1 MIRAGNFR
9 VDALCG
15 RTRAR
20 AGVLETAH
28 GPVKTPAF
36 MPVGTRATVKAMAP
50 FELKAIGA
58 QIILSNT
65 YHLYLRPGPEI
76 IAEAGGLHRFMGW
89 DRPILT
95 DSGGFQ
101 VFSLSDLRKVTDE
114 GVHFQSHID
123 GSRHFLTPEL
133 AVKIQEQLG
142 SDIAMCFDECVPYP
156 CSEKESAN
164 AVDRTVDWAKRCRAV
179 HKREDQLLFG
189 IVQGSVFAD
198 QRRRCAESL
207 AEMNFSGYGI
217 GGLSVGEPHE
227 NMYEILDE
235 TIPVLPPEKPR
246 YLMGVGYPPNLIE
259 GVARGVDMFD
269 CVLPTRLGRN
279 GTVFTWK
286 GRMNMKNRIYE
297 RDFSPI
303 DPDCSCYACRTASR
317 AYIRHLYRS
326 GEILASRL
334 CTWHNLHFLQKLME
348 LMREAIF
355 KGQFESLR
363 REFHENF
370 RDGEKVR

>member
-1 MIRAGNFR
+1 MSRAGNFR
-9 VDALCG
+9 VDARCG

-123 GSRHFLTPEL
+123 GSKHFLTPEL

-235 TIPVLPPEKPR
+235 TIPVLPREKPR

-286 GRMNMKNRIYE
+286 GRMNIKNRIYE

-303 DPDCSCYACRTASR
+303 DPECSCYACRTASR

-348 LMREAIF
+348 LIREAIF

-363 REFHENF
+363 KKFHENF

>member
-1 MIRAGNFR
+1 MSRAGNFR
-9 VDALCG
+9 VDARCG

-123 GSRHFLTPEL
+123 GSKHFLTPEL

-286 GRMNMKNRIYE
+286 GRMNIKNRIYE

-303 DPDCSCYACRTASR
+303 DPECSCYACRTASR

-363 REFHENF
+363 KKFHENF

>member
-1 MIRAGNFR
+1 MSRAGNFR
-9 VDALCG
+9 VDARCG

-286 GRMNMKNRIYE
+286 GRMNIKNRIYE

-303 DPDCSCYACRTASR
+303 DPECSCYACRTASR

-363 REFHENF
+363 KKFHENF

>member
-1 MIRAGNFR
+1 MSRAGNFR
-9 VDALCG
+9 VDARCG

-198 QRRRCAESL
+198 QRRRCAEFL

-286 GRMNMKNRIYE
+286 GRMNIKNRIYE

-303 DPDCSCYACRTASR
+303 DPECSCYACRTASR

-348 LMREAIF
+348 LMRESIF

>member
-1 MIRAGNFR
+1 MSRAGNFR
-9 VDALCG
+9 VDARCG

-123 GSRHFLTPEL
+123 GSKHFLTPEL

-286 GRMNMKNRIYE
+286 GRMNIKNRIYE

-303 DPDCSCYACRTASR
+303 DPECSCYACRTASR

>member
-1 MIRAGNFR
+1 MSSQRHFR
-9 VDALCG
+9 IEASCEKTG
-15 RTRAR
+15 AR
-20 AGVLETAH
+20 AGVLETSH
-28 GPVKTPAF
+28 GAVKTPVF

-58 QIILSNT
+58 QVILSNT
-65 YHLYLRPGPEI
+65 YHLYLRPGPEL

-101 VFSLSDLRKVTDE
+101 VFSLSDLREVTDE
-114 GVHFQSHID
+114 GVHFQSHLD
-123 GSRHFLTPEL
+123 GSKHFLTPEL
-133 AVKIQEQLG
+133 AVRIQEQLEG
-142 SDIAMCFDECVPYP
+142 DIAMCFDECVRYP
-156 CSEKESAN
+156 CSEKESAQ
-164 AVDRTVDWAKRCRAV
+164 AVDRTLEWAARCSRARE
-179 HKREDQLLFG
+179 REDQLLFG
-189 IVQGSVFAD
+189 IVQGSVFASH
-198 QRRRCAESL
+198 RRRCAEALSD
-207 AEMNFSGYGI
+207 MDFPGYGI

-227 NMYEILDE
+227 NMYEMLDE
-235 TIPVLPPEKPR
+235 LDDVLPDGKPR
-246 YLMGVGYPPNLIE
+246 YLMGVGYPPNLVE

-279 GTVFTWK
+279 GTVFTWA
-286 GRMNMKNRIYE
+286 GRMNIKNSIYE

-303 DPDCSCYACRTASR
+303 DPECTCYACRTASR

-348 LMREAIF
+348 RMREAIF
-355 KGQFESLR
+355 EGTFESLR
-363 REFHENF
+363 RGFHENF
-370 RDGEKVR
+370 RDGEGFR

>member
-1 MIRAGNFR
+1 MSRAGNFR
-9 VDALCG
+9 VDARCG

-235 TIPVLPPEKPR
+235 TIPVLPREKPR

-286 GRMNMKNRIYE
+286 GRMNIKNRIYE

-303 DPDCSCYACRTASR
+303 DPECSCYACRTASR

-363 REFHENF
+363 KKFHENF

>member
-1 MIRAGNFR
+1 MSRAGNFR
-9 VDALCG
+9 VDARCG

-156 CSEKESAN
+156 CSEKESAD

-207 AEMNFSGYGI
+207 AEMDFSGYGI

-235 TIPVLPPEKPR
+235 TIPVLPWEKPR
-246 YLMGVGYPPNLIE
+246 YLMGVGYPPNLLE

-286 GRMNMKNRIYE
+286 GRMNIKNRIYE

-303 DPDCSCYACRTASR
+303 DPECSCYACRTASR

-363 REFHENF
+363 KKFHENF

>member
-1 MIRAGNFR
+1 MNVPGCFR
-9 VDALCG
+9 IEASCENTG
-15 RTRAR
+15 AR

-28 GPVKTPAF
+28 GPVKTPVF
-36 MPVGTRATVKAMAP
+36 MPVGTRAAVKAMAP

-58 QIILSNT
+58 QVILANT
-65 YHLYLRPGPEI
+65 YHLYLRPGAEV
-76 IAEAGGLHRFMGW
+76 IAQAGGLHRFMGW

-101 VFSLSDLRKVTDE
+101 VFSLSDLREVTAE
-114 GVHFQSHID
+114 GVHFKSHLD

-133 AVKIQEQLG
+133 AVWIQEQLQ
-142 SDIAMCFDECVPYP
+142 SDIAMCFDECVSYP
-156 CSEKESAN
+156 CSEKESAR
-164 AVDRTVDWAKRCRAV
+164 AVDRTIDWAKKCRAA
-179 HKREDQLLFG
+179 HKREGQLLFG

-207 AEMNFSGYGI
+207 AEMDFPGYGI

-227 NMYEILDE
+227 SMYEMLDE
-235 TIPVLPPEKPR
+235 TTPVLPPGKPR
-246 YLMGVGYPPNLIE
+246 YLMGVGYPPNLVE

-279 GTVFTWK
+279 GTVFTWT
-286 GRMNMKNRIYE
+286 GRMNIKNSIYE

-303 DPDCSCYACRTASR
+303 DPECSCYACRTASR

-348 LMREAIF
+348 LMREAIL
-355 KGQFESLR
+355 KGKFESLR
-363 REFHENF
+363 RKFHENF
-370 RDGEKVR
+370 RDGGNPR

>member
-1 MIRAGNFR
+1 MSRAGNFR
-9 VDALCG
+9 VDARCG

>member
-1 MIRAGNFR
+1 MSRAGNFR
-9 VDALCG
+9 VDARCG

-207 AEMNFSGYGI
+207 AEMDFSGYGI

-235 TIPVLPPEKPR
+235 TIPVLPREKPR

-286 GRMNMKNRIYE
+286 GRMNIKNRIYE

-303 DPDCSCYACRTASR
+303 DPECSCYACRTASR

-363 REFHENF
+363 REFYENF

>member
-1 MIRAGNFR
+1 MSRAGNFR
-9 VDALCG
+9 FDARCV

-123 GSRHFLTPEL
+123 GSKHFLTPEL

-235 TIPVLPPEKPR
+235 TIPVLPREKPR

-286 GRMNMKNRIYE
+286 GRMNIKNRIYE

-303 DPDCSCYACRTASR
+303 DPECSCYACRTASR

-348 LMREAIF
+348 LMRESIF

-363 REFHENF
+363 KKFHENF

>member
-1 MIRAGNFR
+1 MSRAGNFR
-9 VDALCG
+9 VDARCG

-123 GSRHFLTPEL
+123 GSKHFLTPEL

-286 GRMNMKNRIYE
+286 GRMNIKNRIYE

-303 DPDCSCYACRTASR
+303 DPECSCYACRTASR

-348 LMREAIF
+348 LMRESIF

-363 REFHENF
+363 KKFHENF

>member
-1 MIRAGNFR
+1 
-9 VDALCG
+9 
-15 RTRAR
+15 
-20 AGVLETAH
+20 
-28 GPVKTPAF
+28 
-36 MPVGTRATVKAMAP
+36 
-50 FELKAIGA
+50 
-58 QIILSNT
+58 
-65 YHLYLRPGPEI
+65 
-76 IAEAGGLHRFMGW
+76 MGW

-133 AVKIQEQLG
+133 AVRIQEQLG

-286 GRMNMKNRIYE
+286 GRMNIKNRIYE

-303 DPDCSCYACRTASR
+303 DPECSCYACRTASR

-363 REFHENF
+363 KKFHENF

>member
-1 MIRAGNFR
+1 MSGAENFR

-133 AVKIQEQLG
+133 AVRIQEQLG

-164 AVDRTVDWAKRCRAV
+164 AVDRTIDWAKRCRAV
-179 HKREDQLLFG
+179 HEREDQLLFG

-286 GRMNMKNRIYE
+286 GRMNIKNRIYE

-303 DPDCSCYACRTASR
+303 DPECSCYACRTASR

-363 REFHENF
+363 KKFHENF
-370 RDGEKVR
+370 RDGETVR

>member
-1 MIRAGNFR
+1 MSRAGNFR
-9 VDALCG
+9 VDARCG

-198 QRRRCAESL
+198 QRRRCAEFL

-235 TIPVLPPEKPR
+235 TIPVLPREKPR

-286 GRMNMKNRIYE
+286 GRMNIKNRIYE

-303 DPDCSCYACRTASR
+303 DPECSCYACRTASR

-363 REFHENF
+363 KKFHENF

>member
-1 MIRAGNFR
+1 MSRAGNFR
-9 VDALCG
+9 VDARCG

-286 GRMNMKNRIYE
+286 GRMNIKNRIYE

-303 DPDCSCYACRTASR
+303 DPECSCYACRTASR

-348 LMREAIF
+348 LMRESIF